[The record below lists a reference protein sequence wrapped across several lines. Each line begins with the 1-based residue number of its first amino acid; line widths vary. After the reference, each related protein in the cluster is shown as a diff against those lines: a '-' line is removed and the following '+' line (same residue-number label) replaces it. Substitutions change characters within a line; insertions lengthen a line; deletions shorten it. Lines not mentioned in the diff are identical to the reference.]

1 MLDVFPTSIIMM
13 SIKRMPHTCIVK
25 KKKKNADRSHCVNNF
40 GLQMSTVMQRSLHVP
55 SLSTA
60 GTFLSMSKSNLFY
73 FVQAPSR
80 PEFEHEELVY
90 AVTCSYHSCM
100 MLHPYLVTTII
111 NY

>member
-1 MLDVFPTSIIMM
+1 MYSEED
-13 SIKRMPHTCIVK
+13 
-25 KKKKNADRSHCVNNF
+25 KKNAARSHGVNTF
-40 GLQMSTVMQRSLHVP
+40 GFFTWMSTLIQRSLHVP